1 MQSEGVSI
9 KRVRTE
15 SIIIIG
21 QTSCYWGGAD
31 DSDIDDMKA
40 VVHHNFGDVVRD
52 YKGNGPRL
60 QR

>member
-1 MQSEGVSI
+1 MLLGRMIVI
-9 KRVRTE
+9 AIRHA
-15 SIIIIG
+15 I
-21 QTSCYWGGAD
+21 GAD